1 MNRTTQA
8 PPPLPDIK
16 DAKMDPE
23 DARVVEA
30 DVKRTRYVFWGA
42 AVCGAVD
49 NGACLD

>member
-1 MNRTTQA
+1 MNRTNQA

-16 DAKMDPE
+16 DAKMDAE

-30 DVKRTRYVFWGA
+30 DVKRTRYVVWGA

-49 NGACLD
+49 YLWCMP